1 MEENKKD
8 NKFNIKNKKKVTI
21 ISLLA
26 VLTIIC
32 IGTFIYKYKTDIL
45 KHKEIANKIFF
56 ICNNTEIY
64 AILIVNDNNYYWSI
78 CHNNTSYPLEEK
90 TEKNNDYIVEMIINF
105 INEKKFQ
112 NIIPNLQEMNTET
125 KIKALKNIKL
135 NSKGYHIK

>member
-1 MEENKKD
+1 MQYPNHS
-8 NKFNIKNKKKVTI
+8 NQFNEIINLFIRNDCSIKLALSF
-21 ISLLA
+21 ISNNLN
-26 VLTIIC
+26 
-32 IGTFIYKYKTDIL
+32 YIL

-64 AILIVNDNNYYWSI
+64 AILIVNENNYYWSI

-125 KIKALKNIKL
+125 KIKTLKNIKL

>member
-1 MEENKKD
+1 MQYPNPS
-8 NKFNIKNKKKVTI
+8 NQFNEIINLFIKNGCSIKLALSF
-21 ISLLA
+21 ISNNLD
-26 VLTIIC
+26 
-32 IGTFIYKYKTDIL
+32 YIL

>member
-1 MEENKKD
+1 MQYPNPS
-8 NKFNIKNKKKVTI
+8 NQFNEIINLFIRNDCSIKLALSF
-21 ISLLA
+21 ISNNLN
-26 VLTIIC
+26 
-32 IGTFIYKYKTDIL
+32 YIL

>member
-1 MEENKKD
+1 MQYPNPS
-8 NKFNIKNKKKVTI
+8 NQFNEIINLFIRNDCSIKLALSF
-21 ISLLA
+21 ISNNLN
-26 VLTIIC
+26 
-32 IGTFIYKYKTDIL
+32 YIL
-45 KHKEIANKIFF
+45 KHKERANKIFF

>member
-1 MEENKKD
+1 MQYPNPS
-8 NKFNIKNKKKVTI
+8 NQFNEIINLFIRNDCSIKLALSF
-21 ISLLA
+21 ISNNLN
-26 VLTIIC
+26 
-32 IGTFIYKYKTDIL
+32 YIL

-56 ICNNTEIY
+56 IYNNTEIY

>member
-1 MEENKKD
+1 MQYPNPS
-8 NKFNIKNKKKVTI
+8 NQFNEIINLFIRNDCSIKLALSF
-21 ISLLA
+21 ISNNLD
-26 VLTIIC
+26 
-32 IGTFIYKYKTDIL
+32 YIL

-64 AILIVNDNNYYWSI
+64 AILIVNENNYYWSI

>member
-1 MEENKKD
+1 MQYPNPS
-8 NKFNIKNKKKVTI
+8 NQFNEIINLFIRNDCSIKLALSF
-21 ISLLA
+21 ISNNLN
-26 VLTIIC
+26 
-32 IGTFIYKYKTDIL
+32 YIL

-105 INEKKFQ
+105 PSVPIFLPPYFHFSNR
-112 NIIPNLQEMNTET
+112 
-125 KIKALKNIKL
+125 
-135 NSKGYHIK
+135 

>member
-1 MEENKKD
+1 MQYPNPS
-8 NKFNIKNKKKVTI
+8 NQFNEIINLFIRNDCSIKLALSF
-21 ISLLA
+21 ISNNLD
-26 VLTIIC
+26 
-32 IGTFIYKYKTDIL
+32 YIL

-64 AILIVNDNNYYWSI
+64 AILIVNENNYYWSI
-78 CHNNTSYPLEEK
+78 CQNNTSYPLEEK

>member
-1 MEENKKD
+1 MQYPNPS
-8 NKFNIKNKKKVTI
+8 NQFNEIINLFIRNDCSIKLALSF
-21 ISLLA
+21 ISNNLN
-26 VLTIIC
+26 
-32 IGTFIYKYKTDIL
+32 YIL

-64 AILIVNDNNYYWSI
+64 AILIVNENNYYWSI

>member
-1 MEENKKD
+1 MQYPNPS
-8 NKFNIKNKKKVTI
+8 NQFNEIINLFIRNDCSIKLALSF
-21 ISLLA
+21 ISNNLN
-26 VLTIIC
+26 
-32 IGTFIYKYKTDIL
+32 YIL

-64 AILIVNDNNYYWSI
+64 AILIVHDNNYYWSI

>member
-1 MEENKKD
+1 MQYPNPS
-8 NKFNIKNKKKVTI
+8 NQFNEIINLFIKNGCSIKLALSF
-21 ISLLA
+21 ISNNLD
-26 VLTIIC
+26 
-32 IGTFIYKYKTDIL
+32 YIL

-90 TEKNNDYIVEMIINF
+90 TEKNNYYIVEMIINF
-105 INEKKFQ
+105 ISEKKFQ

>member
-1 MEENKKD
+1 MQYPNPS
-8 NKFNIKNKKKVTI
+8 NQFNEIINLFIKNGCSIKLALSF
-21 ISLLA
+21 ISNNLD
-26 VLTIIC
+26 
-32 IGTFIYKYKTDIL
+32 YIL

-105 INEKKFQ
+105 ISEKKFQ